1 MTSRPI
7 EREAVEDR
15 DAAFSRFYRSSV
27 PQLVGRCTLLG
38 VPAADAAG
46 VVQELMAEMYR
57 RWAEIRSAEAY
68 ANFTLA
74 CRATEYLRLSSR
86 TVACDDAKLVSL
98 GQPLTS
104 GLPHGITP
112 IEGEQLVLQ
121 ALAQLPPLQRAVF
134 ALVYDGYDIADVAA
148 ILKLK
153 PVTVRSHLRHART
166 RLRNWWNT
174 RTPQDEGR
182 GR

>member
-1 MTSRPI
+1 M
-7 EREAVEDR
+7 
-15 DAAFSRFYRSSV
+15 
-27 PQLVGRCTLLG
+27 VGRCIFLG
-38 VPAADAAG
+38 VPTADAPG
-46 VVQELMAEMYR
+46 VVQELMAEIYR

-86 TVACDDAKLVSL
+86 TVACEDAKLVSL
-98 GQPLTS
+98 GRPLTS
-104 GLPHGITP
+104 DLPQGII

-134 ALVYDGYDIADVAA
+134 ALVYDGYDIADVAT

-153 PVTVRSHLRHART
+153 QVTVRSHLRHARK
-166 RLRNWWNT
+166 RLRDWWNT
-174 RTPQDEGR
+174 RTAENEGR
-182 GR
+182 GH